1 VIFDHPHN
9 AALSA
14 RSCRWSR
21 VLGDLGWRSDVAVI
35 VRLRLEPVGDWQQN
49 YLVSSVDD
57 LVASI
62 PERCEVA
69 DLARCQRLSEG
80 IDGVFRTEVA
90 AQYPGWPP
98 GSTTDGASVDICF
111 RRARH
116 SLEVIGLMYI
126 DFAGEVFPFRA
137 LIERTGSS
145 ISLDGFIGEVD
156 ARTGRPPRL
165 PAGTMINPVREGTKS
180 APTPELLSG
189 RRASPIV
196 WTKVLTWSCSHKA

>member
-1 VIFDHPHN
+1 MPMSVL
-9 AALSA
+9 A
-14 RSCRWSR
+14 
-21 VLGDLGWRSDVAVI
+21 LGDLGRRSDVPGDRSPTLGAM
-35 VRLRLEPVGDWQQN
+35 GDWQQD

-62 PERCEVA
+62 PEGCEVA

-98 GSTTDGASVDICF
+98 GSTIDGASVDICF

-137 LIERTGSS
+137 LIEQTGSL
-145 ISLDGFIGEVD
+145 ISLNGFIGDVD
-156 ARTGRPPRL
+156 AQTGRPPRL
-165 PAGTMINPVREGTKS
+165 PAGTMINPVREGNKS

-196 WTKVLTWSCSHKA
+196 WTKVLTWSCSRKA